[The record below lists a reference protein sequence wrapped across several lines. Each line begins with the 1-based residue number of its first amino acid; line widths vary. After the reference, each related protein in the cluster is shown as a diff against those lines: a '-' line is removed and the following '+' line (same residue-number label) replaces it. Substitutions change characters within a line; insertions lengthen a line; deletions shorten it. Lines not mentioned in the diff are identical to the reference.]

1 MEIYRIEKNT
11 DEWLYKA
18 YDYVR
23 TDAFCFG
30 QNIPVE
36 IEFSGDDDYKNQEG
50 IIIIDDHKPVAGCR
64 LAYPEEGTGKIE
76 RVCVIREKQKDGY
89 GRILI
94 DAAEKWLKEKGINHV
109 VITSQDRAEGFY
121 NKLGY
126 ARNDKVDV
134 HAYDKPHEHKEPKV
148 PVNIPKLDL
157 GFTCVLVEKE
167 I

>member
-36 IEFSGDDDYKNQEG
+36 LEFSGDDDYKNQEG
-50 IIIIDDHKPVAGCR
+50 IIIIEDHKPVAGCR
-64 LAYPEEGTGKIE
+64 LTYPEEGTGKIE

-89 GRILI
+89 GRMV
-94 DAAEKWLKEKGINHV
+94 ERKG
-109 VITSQDRAEGFY
+109 
-121 NKLGY
+121 NKSRSNNKSGP
-126 ARNDKVDV
+126 RRR
-134 HAYDKPHEHKEPKV
+134 
-148 PVNIPKLDL
+148 
-157 GFTCVLVEKE
+157 VLQQAWVCTK
-167 I
+167 

>member
-23 TDAFCFG
+23 VDAFCFG
-30 QNIPVE
+30 QGIPVE
-36 IEFSGDDDYKNQEG
+36 VEFSGDDDYKESEG
-50 IIIIDDHKPVAGCR
+50 ILILEDHKPVAGCR
-64 LAYPEEGTGKIE
+64 ITYPYDGIGKIE

-89 GRILI
+89 GRLLI
-94 DAAEKWLKEKGINHV
+94 QAAEEWIKERNISRV

-126 ARNDKVDV
+126 VRNDSVDV
-134 HAYDKPHEHKEPKV
+134 HSFDIPRERKEPKV
-148 PVNIPKLDL
+148 PLQIPKLDL
-157 GFTCVLVEKE
+157 GFTCVLVEKYL
-167 I
+167 